1 MSQDKSQDRKRLTGS
16 EVAQLARKLFGPE
29 EEWDDAQADFVL
41 RLYGINPDPEDEDA
55 YAMNL
60 LKRTIQRMRDKR
72 KEVPQ
77 PLLDLLAK
85 FEERSEKSVDK

>member
-1 MSQDKSQDRKRLTGS
+1 MSQNKSQKQELTGA
-16 EVAQLARKLFGPE
+16 EIAQLARKLFGPE

-41 RLYGINPDPEDEDA
+41 RLYGINPDTEDEDA
-55 YAMNL
+55 YAMSL

-77 PLLDLLAK
+77 LLLDLLAK

>member
-1 MSQDKSQDRKRLTGS
+1 MSQDESQKQELTGA
-16 EVAQLARKLFGPE
+16 EIAQLAKQLFGPE
-29 EEWDDAQADFVL
+29 EEWDDAEADFVL
-41 RLYGINPDPEDEDA
+41 RLFGINPDTEDENA

-60 LKRTIQRMRDKR
+60 LKKTIQKMRDKR

-85 FEERSEKSVDK
+85 FEERSEKSVDQ